1 MRVAK
6 EKELTK
12 EEVLQLEEGTWYSVY
27 NPLTDS
33 YKFERASNHDIAHN
47 KYAYD
52 KLVFF
57 EAEKYEETRED
68 WFRSKNM
75 NIREARNEVEK
86 LGNELELYLEKK
98 KISVLWYQKYIN
110 ISKKIIFT
118 RWNSYV

>member
-12 EEVLQLEEGTWYSVY
+12 EEVLQLEEGSWYSVY

-33 YKFERASNHDIAHN
+33 YKFERASNQDIAHN

-57 EAEKYEETRED
+57 EVEKYEETRED
-68 WFRSKNM
+68 
-75 NIREARNEVEK
+75 
-86 LGNELELYLEKK
+86 
-98 KISVLWYQKYIN
+98 
-110 ISKKIIFT
+110 
-118 RWNSYV
+118 